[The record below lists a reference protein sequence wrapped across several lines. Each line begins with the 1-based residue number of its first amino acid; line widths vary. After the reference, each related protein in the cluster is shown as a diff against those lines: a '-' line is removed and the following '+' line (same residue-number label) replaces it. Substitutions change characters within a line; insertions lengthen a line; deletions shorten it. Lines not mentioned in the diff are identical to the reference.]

1 MIPGNVVVPELLGEF
16 FWEDQQWIDE
26 SAASLTWAHG
36 LQVLGYTELAFGDL
50 ADGVS
55 GEMYSG
61 CFLAEGI
68 CSDASLGEPDFT
80 AVWVRTRP
88 FYPV

>member
-1 MIPGNVVVPELLGEF
+1 MGRRVGRQGLV
-16 FWEDQQWIDE
+16 
-26 SAASLTWAHG
+26 TWTHG
-36 LQVLGYTELAFGDL
+36 LQVLGYTEFAFGDL

-68 CSDASLGEPDFT
+68 CSDASLGEPDPQT
-80 AVWVRTRP
+80 VAIVP
-88 FYPV
+88 GGIYN